1 MEKKSQGKYVLD
13 NKGENFKLKVLKNT
27 NHMYKHFCI
36 NIKEYLFFLRLK
48 VGLNY

>member
-13 NKGENFKLKVLKNT
+13 NKGENYKLKDFKKRKPHV
-27 NHMYKHFCI
+27 HFCI

-48 VGLNY
+48 MGLNY